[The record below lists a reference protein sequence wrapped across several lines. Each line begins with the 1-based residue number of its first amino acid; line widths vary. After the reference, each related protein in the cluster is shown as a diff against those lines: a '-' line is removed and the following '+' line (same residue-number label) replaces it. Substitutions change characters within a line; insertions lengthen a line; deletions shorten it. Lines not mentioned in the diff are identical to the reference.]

1 MKAAV
6 LRGPKMLEV
15 GDIATPE
22 AGPGELVLA
31 IRAATVCGTDLR
43 ILTGKK
49 TKGVRFPSIIGHEFA
64 GVVVQA
70 GDGVRNF
77 AVGDRVCMD
86 PVIPCRACSY
96 CKAGLENVCQNRQA
110 MGYEFDGAFAEY
122 IRIPA
127 IALES
132 GNVFKMPE
140 GMTFEAA
147 ALSEPLACCINGQK
161 NAQVGLGDSVVILGA
176 GPIGLM
182 HAALAR
188 AAGARQVI
196 VSEPNASRREAALA
210 RGVNHACDPTKDNLV
225 EFVRQRTDGLGADVV
240 ILAIGVPALANEA
253 LNVVRKGGRVNLFA
267 GFSQGDTSNIDVN
280 LIHYNEITVTG
291 ASALSRQGY
300 EMALN
305 MLSTGQI
312 DATSLIT
319 HRFDVADALAAF
331 DAAANGSALKVA
343 IHNV

>member
-6 LRGPKMLEV
+6 LRAPKVLEV

-22 AGPGELVLA
+22 AKPGELILA
-31 IRAATVCGTDLR
+31 IRASTVCGTDLR

-64 GVVVQA
+64 GVVVET
-70 GDGVRNF
+70 GSGVTGF
-77 AVGDRVCMD
+77 ATGDRVCMD

-96 CKAGLENVCQNRQA
+96 CKVGLENVCQNRQA
-110 MGYEFDGAFAEY
+110 MGYEFDGGFAEY
-122 IRIPA
+122 VRVPA
-127 IALES
+127 IALQS

-140 GMTFEAA
+140 GMSFEAA

-188 AAGARQVI
+188 AAGARQI
-196 VSEPNASRREAALA
+196 IISEPNAARRQAALE
-210 RGVNHACDPTKDNLV
+210 RGVNYACDPTKDNLV
-225 EFVRQRTDGLGADVV
+225 DFVKQRTDGLGADVV

-267 GFSQGDTSNIDVN
+267 GFSQGDMSSIDVN

-291 ASALSRQGY
+291 ASALTRQGY
-300 EMALN
+300 ELAMH

-319 HRFDVADALAAF
+319 HRFEVADSLAAF
-331 DAAANGSALKVA
+331 EAAGSGHALKVA
-343 IHNV
+343 IHNA

>member
-1 MKAAV
+1 MKAAI
-6 LRGPKMLEV
+6 LRAPNVLEV
-15 GDIATPE
+15 ADMATPQ
-22 AGPGELVLA
+22 AGPGELILS

-43 ILTGKK
+43 ILSGKK
-49 TKGVRFPSIIGHEFA
+49 TKGIRFPSVIGHEFS
-64 GVVVQA
+64 GVVVEA
-70 GDGVRNF
+70 GAGVKDF
-77 AVGDRVCMD
+77 TTGDRVCMD
-86 PVIPCRACSY
+86 PVVPCRACPY

-110 MGYEFDGAFAEY
+110 MGYEFDGAFAQY

-127 IALES
+127 IALQA

-140 GMTFEAA
+140 GMSFEAA
-147 ALSEPLACCINGQK
+147 ALSEPLACCINGQQ

-196 VSEPNASRREAALA
+196 ISEPHAGRRQAALE
-210 RGVNHACDPTKDNLV
+210 RGVNYACDPTQENLLDL
-225 EFVRQRTDGLGADVV
+225 VRKKTEDLGADVV

-253 LNVVRKGGRVNLFA
+253 LSLVRKGGRVNLFA
-267 GFSQGDTSNIDVN
+267 GFSQGDMSSIDVN

-291 ASALSRQGY
+291 ASALSRSGY
-300 EMALN
+300 ELALN

-319 HRFDVADALAAF
+319 HRYGVDDSLAAF
-331 DAAANGSALKVA
+331 DAAASGKAIKVA
-343 IHNV
+343 IHND

>member
-6 LRGPKMLEV
+6 LRAPSVLEV

-22 AGPGELVLA
+22 AGPGELILA

-43 ILTGKK
+43 ILSGKK
-49 TKGVRFPSIIGHEFA
+49 TKGIRFPSVIGHEFA
-64 GVVVQA
+64 GVVVQT
-70 GDGVRNF
+70 GQGVSGF
-77 AVGDRVCMD
+77 VTGDRVCMD
-86 PVIPCRACSY
+86 PVVPCRACAY

-110 MGYEFDGAFAEY
+110 MGYEFDGAFAEF

-127 IALES
+127 IALAS
-132 GNVFKMPE
+132 GNVFKMPK
-140 GMTFEAA
+140 GMSFEAA

-196 VSEPNASRREAALA
+196 VSEPNAARRQAALE
-210 RGVNHACDPTKDNLV
+210 RGVNHACDPTRENLLDLV
-225 EFVRQRTDGLGADVV
+225 KSKTEGLGADVV

-253 LNVVRKGGRVNLFA
+253 LNLVRKGGRVNLFA
-267 GFSQGDTSNIDVN
+267 GFTQGDMSSIDVN

-291 ASALSRQGY
+291 ASALSRSGY
-300 EMALN
+300 ELALN

-319 HRFDVADALAAF
+319 HRYAVSDSLAAF
-331 DAAANGSALKVA
+331 DAAASGNAIKVA
-343 IHNV
+343 IHND